1 MKKQNNFIKN
11 IFNFFDNHVILP
23 ITRLVFRI
31 SKKLSVPNKKFETW
45 LSKQSTLLFISL
57 FLSITIFIV
66 VDQKIITFS
75 GQTAEVLKDQ
85 NISVKYNEEQ
95 YVVEGL
101 PEKVDVTLIGRK
113 AELYI
118 AKQSKS
124 SGVTIDLRGL
134 TPGTHKVKIKYGK
147 GLSNIEYNV
156 NPSEATVIIYEKVS
170 ETRNLS
176 YDIVN
181 DNKLDSTLIVN
192 NVKLGTSEAP
202 ISEVSIRG
210 AAYKINQVATVKAL
224 IDMDNLTKKEAGVQ
238 TLNDIV
244 LKAYDNSGN
253 VVDVEFVPNK
263 ISAEIELSS
272 PSKTVPLNFVPKGN
286 LANGKAISGYTFSQN
301 EITVYGDSETL
312 ANIDGMDVEVNVDN
326 LSSDT
331 SFRAE
336 IKKPSGIKTMSV
348 NYVTVALKVTDASS
362 TPVQFRIALTGTNL
376 SEGLISQPIDDD
388 NGFIVVEV
396 QGAASVISTINQTDI
411 TAYVNLK
418 GLGKGRYTKEIIVRG
433 TNPLATYKPKR
444 TEATVDIIEKP

>member
-1 MKKQNNFIKN
+1 MKKKNNFIKN

-31 SKKLSVPNKKFETW
+31 TKKLSIPNKKFETW

-57 FLSITIFIV
+57 FVAIGIFIV

-85 NISVKYNEEQ
+85 KINVKYNEEQ

-124 SGVTIDLRGL
+124 SGVTIDLSGL
-134 TPGTHKVKIKYGK
+134 TPGTHKVKIEYGK
-147 GLSNIEYNV
+147 GLSDIEYNV

-170 ETRNLS
+170 ETRTLS
-176 YDIVN
+176 YDILN
-181 DNKLDSTLIVN
+181 DNKLDSTLIIN
-192 NVKLGTSEAP
+192 SVKLGTTEEP
-202 ISEVSIRG
+202 INEISLRG
-210 AAYKINQVATVKAL
+210 AEYKINQVATVKAL
-224 IDMDNLTKKEAGVQ
+224 IDMDNLPKKEAGVQ
-238 TLNDIV
+238 TLNDIT
-244 LKAYDNSGN
+244 LKAYDSAGN

-301 EITVYGDSETL
+301 EITIYGDKETL
-312 ANIDGMDVEVNVDN
+312 DGIDSMDVEVNVDN

-336 IKKPSGIKTMSV
+336 IKKVSGIKTMSV
-348 NYVTVALKVTDASS
+348 NYVTVSLKITDSSS
-362 TPVQFRIALTGTNL
+362 TPVQFKIPLTGINV

-388 NGFIVVEV
+388 NGFIIVEV
-396 QGAASVISTINQTDI
+396 QGASSVISTINQTDI
-411 TAYVNLK
+411 TAYVDLK
-418 GLGKGRYTKEIIVRG
+418 GLDIGRYTREVIVKG
-433 TNPLATYKPKR
+433 TNPLATYRPKR
-444 TEATVDIIEKP
+444 TEATVDILSRT